1 MSQKQQ
7 IEENNYLILNS
18 RSSKFITQTKLE
30 AIPRYMIYDK
40 NGQLSHQDA
49 PGPDQKVVLEVLS
62 YLQNH

>member
-30 AIPRYMIYDK
+30 AIPRI
-40 NGQLSHQDA
+40 
-49 PGPDQKVVLEVLS
+49 
-62 YLQNH
+62 